1 MDHGSGTA
9 RMDCAS
15 IAPLLSDFVE
25 ERLEESTRQAVRAHL
40 LGCAGCA
47 RAATLLDPSI
57 LFMPLGQQAP
67 KPATWAGFDASLSL
81 RIEAERARPHRFWEG
96 WDFRPATPLGMP
108 RLAFAAPLAM
118 VVLLAG
124 LVFVSQP
131 GMILRGP
138 RGPRGPMVEGIRPPN
153 EVTAPVRP
161 GDRAPFDRVATGLRT
176 GARRAID
183 VSALPTLEEVSS
195 PAARVYR
202 LDAGAPAS
210 LGATARAAGASAA
223 AAAGSPTAAE
233 AAGSD
238 DASAVYFVVDETIN
252 F

>member
-1 MDHGSGTA
+1 MGCS
-9 RMDCAS
+9 S

-25 ERLEESTRQAVRAHL
+25 ERLPENTRQAVRAHL
-40 LGCAGCA
+40 LACAGCA
-47 RAATLLDPSI
+47 RAATALDPSI
-57 LFMPLGQQAP
+57 LFMPLGQKAA
-67 KPATWAGFDASLSL
+67 KPATWAGFDASLRR
-81 RIEAERARPHRFWEG
+81 RIEAEKARPHRFWEG

-118 VVLLAG
+118 FVVLAG

-138 RGPRGPMVEGIRPPN
+138 RGPMVEGIRPPN
-153 EVTAPVRP
+153 EVVAPVRP
-161 GDRAPFDRVATGLRT
+161 GERAPFDRVAAGLRSGSRLAT
-176 GARRAID
+176 DI
-183 VSALPTLEEVSS
+183 SALPTLEEVSS

-202 LDAGAPAS
+202 LVPGADVE
-210 LGATARAAGASAA
+210 LTAT
-223 AAAGSPTAAE
+223 
-233 AAGSD
+233 D

>member
-1 MDHGSGTA
+1 MDHGSGTD

-25 ERLEESTRQAVRAHL
+25 ERLEENTRQAVRAHL

-47 RAATLLDPSI
+47 HAATLLDPSI
-57 LFMPLGQQAP
+57 LFMPLGQKAP
-67 KPATWAGFDASLSL
+67 KPATWAGFDASLRR
-81 RIEAERARPHRFWEG
+81 RIEAEKSRPHRFWEG

-118 VVLLAG
+118 VVVLAG

-138 RGPRGPMVEGIRPPN
+138 RGPMVEGIRPPS
-153 EVTAPVRP
+153 EVTVPVRP
-161 GDRAPFDRVATGLRT
+161 GDRAPFDRVAAGLRP
-176 GARRAID
+176 GARRATDI
-183 VSALPTLEEVSS
+183 SALPTLEEVSS

-210 LGATARAAGASAA
+210 LAATAPAAGANAA
-223 AAAGSPTAAE
+223 

>member
-25 ERLEESTRQAVRAHL
+25 ERLEENNRQAVRAHL

-47 RAATLLDPSI
+47 RAAALLDPSI
-57 LFMPLGQQAP
+57 LFMPLGQQVP
-67 KPATWAGFDASLSL
+67 KPVTWVGFDASLRR
-81 RIEAERARPHRFWEG
+81 RIEAEKARPHRFWEG
-96 WDFRPATPLGMP
+96 WDFRPSTPLGMP

-118 VVLLAG
+118 VVVLAG

-138 RGPRGPMVEGIRPPN
+138 RGPMVEGIRPPN
-153 EVTAPVRP
+153 EVVTPVRP
-161 GDRAPFDRVATGLRT
+161 GDRAPFDRAATGLRPGSRLAT
-176 GARRAID
+176 DI
-183 VSALPTLEEVSS
+183 SALPTLEEVSS

-202 LDAGAPAS
+202 LVPGAAPQAGEPTGAPAE
-210 LGATARAAGASAA
+210 LTAT
-223 AAAGSPTAAE
+223 
-233 AAGSD
+233 D

>member
-1 MDHGSGTA
+1 MDHGSGSA
-9 RMDCAS
+9 RIDCAS

-25 ERLEESTRQAVRAHL
+25 ERLEETTRQAVRAHL
-40 LGCAGCA
+40 LGCAACA
-47 RAATLLDPSI
+47 RAAALLDPSI
-57 LFMPLGQQAP
+57 LFMPLGQEAP
-67 KPATWAGFDASLSL
+67 KPALWAGFDASLRARL
-81 RIEAERARPHRFWEG
+81 EAEKARPHRFWEG
-96 WDFRPATPLGMP
+96 WDFRPTTSLGMP

-124 LVFVSQP
+124 LVFISQP
-131 GMILRGP
+131 GMIL

-153 EVTAPVRP
+153 EVVAPVRP
-161 GDRAPFDRVATGLRT
+161 GDRAPFNRVAAGMRT
-176 GARRAID
+176 GSRLATD
-183 VSALPTLEEVSS
+183 TSALPTLEEVNS

-202 LDAGAPAS
+202 LDLGAAPA
-210 LGATARAAGASAA
+210 TTPAAG
-223 AAAGSPTAAE
+223 